1 MHSVRGLDLAKK
13 TGKEAWPPQARAWET
28 APLGK
33 VRTFLVA
40 KGSETAVAIGPEKRP
55 MDTPPH
61 FSYGVGTLSHPTLT
75 LCWTR
80 SKARQR
86 RDPEQL

>member
-1 MHSVRGLDLAKK
+1 VGGGAEGGRCHVHSVRGLDLAKK

-55 MDTPPH
+55 MDTPPT
-61 FSYGVGTLSHPTLT
+61 SATEWG
-75 LCWTR
+75 R
-80 SKARQR
+80 
-86 RDPEQL
+86 

>member
-1 MHSVRGLDLAKK
+1 
-13 TGKEAWPPQARAWET
+13 
-28 APLGK
+28 
-33 VRTFLVA
+33 VA